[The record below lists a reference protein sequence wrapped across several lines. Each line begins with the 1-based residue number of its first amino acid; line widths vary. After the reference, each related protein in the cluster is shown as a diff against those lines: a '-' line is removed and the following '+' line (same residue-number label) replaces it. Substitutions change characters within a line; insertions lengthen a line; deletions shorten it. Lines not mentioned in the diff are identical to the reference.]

1 MKSLS
6 SPLFIAFLAGL
17 TVLFSSC
24 SSPEKTQ
31 VDQLFTH
38 AVLVTPDST
47 VTNYTVAVTD
57 GRIVGM
63 SHQEQTPWHSDDTL
77 NLNGAFLYAGFI
89 DAHAHFVGYAKGLQS
104 VDLRG
109 TKSWEEVVE
118 RTVAF
123 AEANPHIT
131 YITGRGWDQNDW
143 SIDKLMPKN
152 TKLNVAF
159 PNTPVV
165 LTRIDGHAVIA
176 NQAALDLDSIGP
188 WTTVEGGEVIR
199 NFGYLTGVLI
209 DNATELL
216 QIPEASNA
224 QLAEGLLMAQEN
236 CFAVG
241 LTTIDDAGLS
251 KPMIEFIDSLQ
262 RANQLK
268 MRIYAMVSDDPRWME
283 HYLEN
288 GFYQTDRLNVRSF
301 KFYGDGA
308 LGSRGAC
315 LREPYHD
322 EPGYFGL
329 MLSSEDHFRESAQK
343 LAEAGF
349 QMNTHAIGDS
359 ANHLLLEI
367 YWDTFNAYNEG
378 RETKKSDFRWR
389 IEHAQVV
396 SENDFEKFDQ
406 PYIIPSIQPTHA
418 TSDMY
423 WAERRLGPE
432 RVKNAYAY
440 RELLNPAGWVALGTD
455 FPVEEID
462 PLNTFYAAVVRKD
475 HAGFPEGG
483 FQMENALSREDA
495 LRGMTIWAAISN
507 FEEKDKGSIELG
519 KWADFTIL
527 DTDLLSCPEDDILR
541 ARVLY
546 TVVNGEVV
554 YKND

>member
-1 MKSLS
+1 MFK
-6 SPLFIAFLAGL
+6 
-17 TVLFSSC
+17 VLLIGITLVVSSC
-24 SSPEKTQ
+24 SKQRKTH
-31 VDQLFTH
+31 VDQLFTN
-38 AVLVTPDST
+38 ATLITPDST
-47 VTNYTVAVTD
+47 VSNYSIAVSE
-57 GRIVGM
+57 GRIVGL
-63 SHQEQTPWHSDDTL
+63 SHEVESRWESTDTVD
-77 NLNGAFLYAGFI
+77 LNGAYLYAGFI

-109 TKSWEEVVE
+109 TKSWEEVVQ
-118 RTVAF
+118 RTIEF

-143 SIDKLMPKN
+143 SIDKRMPMN
-152 TKLNVAF
+152 TKLNIAF

-165 LTRIDGHAVIA
+165 LTRIDGHAVMA
-176 NQAALDLDSIGP
+176 NQAALDLDSVDFS
-188 WTTVEGGEVIR
+188 TTVEGGEVR
-199 NFGYLTGVLI
+199 KNFGHLTGLLI
-209 DNATELL
+209 DNATSLL
-216 QIPEASNA
+216 KIPETSNA
-224 QLAEGLLMAQEN
+224 QLAEGLMMAQEN

-262 RANQLK
+262 QANLLK
-268 MRIYAMVSDDPRWME
+268 MRIYAMVSDDPRWMNY
-283 HYLEN
+283 YLKN

-315 LREPYHD
+315 LRQPYHD
-322 EPGYFGL
+322 EPHYYGL
-329 MLSSEDHFRESAQK
+329 MLSSEEHFRESAKK
-343 LAEAGF
+343 LADAGF

-359 ANHLLLEI
+359 ANHLLLQI
-367 YWDTFNAYNEG
+367 YWDTFNEYNEG
-378 RETKKSDFRWR
+378 REEEKKDFRWR

-396 SENDFEKFDQ
+396 SERDFEKFDQ

-475 HAGFPEGG
+475 HEGYPEGG
-483 FQMENALSREDA
+483 FQMENALSRKDA

-507 FEEKDKGSIELG
+507 FEEEDKGSIELG

-527 DTDLLSCPEDDILR
+527 DTDLLTCPEEDILR

-546 TVVNGEVV
+546 TVINGEVV